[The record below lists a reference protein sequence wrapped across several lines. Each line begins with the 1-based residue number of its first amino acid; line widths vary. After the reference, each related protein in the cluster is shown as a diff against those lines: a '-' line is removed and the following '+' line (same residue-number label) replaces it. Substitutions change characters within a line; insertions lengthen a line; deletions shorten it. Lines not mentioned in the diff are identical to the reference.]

1 MVAKKQLFEGAQGLS
16 LVDDADRRVC
26 KRAYVVVSG
35 QVSNQEES
43 QERRVDCIIL
53 NLSASGAKVRFDEP
67 LMSDQIK
74 KITVASS
81 VGFDVEVAWTSG
93 VFAGLRFLDTP
104 EKVAS
109 VLAGVLPEGCL
120 EF

>member
-1 MVAKKQLFEGAQGLS
+1 MVANRKQTESAEIVSIVG
-16 LVDDADRRVC
+16 DEERRVC

-35 QVSNQEES
+35 QVSDRAEQE
-43 QERRVDCIIL
+43 QTVDCVIL
-53 NLSASGAKVRFDEP
+53 NLSASGAKVRFDDP

-74 KITVASS
+74 RLTLAGT

-93 VFAGLRFLDTP
+93 VFAGLKFLDTP

-109 VLAGVLPEGCL
+109 VLAGVLPDGCL
-120 EF
+120 DV

>member
-1 MVAKKQLFEGAQGLS
+1 MVANKKQTES
-16 LVDDADRRVC
+16 ADIVPIISDEERRVC

-35 QVSNQEES
+35 QVSDQAEQEHK
-43 QERRVDCIIL
+43 VDCVIL
-53 NLSASGAKVRFDEP
+53 NLSASGAKVRFDDP

-74 KITVASS
+74 KITLAGT

-93 VFAGLRFLDTP
+93 VFAGLKFLETP

-120 EF
+120 EI